1 MIKIIRVEQQ
11 HLDLLFS
18 LIEQMVEESV
28 FAHAKPSRKKINDL
42 FYHPKSAGFL
52 AYKDDV
58 CIGFVGAIVAPF
70 FFSDYERATDLGFYI
85 LPEHRGGRAA
95 FLLLR
100 TIEDWARSMNV
111 SEIYM
116 GHSVGGKIEEM
127 KKFYIHNGYKVGGF
141 NSRKIL

>member
-11 HLDLLFS
+11 HLELLFS

-28 FAHAKPSRKKINDL
+28 FSHAKPSRKRIEAL
-42 FYHPKSAGFL
+42 FYYPKSVGYL
-52 AYKDDV
+52 AYKDDI
-58 CIGFVGAIVAPF
+58 CIGFIGALIGPF

-95 FLLLR
+95 FMLLR
-100 TIEDWARSMNV
+100 ALENWVKQMGV
-111 SEIYM
+111 SELYM

-127 KKFYIHNGYKVGGF
+127 KKFYIHNGYKIGGF
-141 NSRKIL
+141 NSVKKL

>member
-18 LIEQMVEESV
+18 LIENMVEESV
-28 FAHAKPSRKKINDL
+28 FSHAKPSRKKIQAL
-42 FYHPKSAGFL
+42 FEYPKSAGFL

-58 CIGFVGAIVAPF
+58 CIGFIGGFVGPF

-100 TIEDWARSMNV
+100 ALEDWARSTGV
-111 SEIYM
+111 KELYM
-116 GHSVGGKIEEM
+116 GHTVGGKIEQTR
-127 KKFYIHNGYKVGGF
+127 KFFIHNGYKTGGF
-141 NSRKIL
+141 NSVKSL